1 MNMAVII
8 KGIANVRDRDK
19 TIKNTQIKSIK
30 ARVPENNVY
39 SAKATIDTIWG
50 SIELTGM
57 TLHDI
62 IKDTLEDNQY
72 FRDVLANY
80 IKQINDEQGE

>member
-1 MNMAVII
+1 MAVII
-8 KGIANVRDRDK
+8 RGIPNVRDRDR

-39 SAKATIDTIWG
+39 SAKAIIDTVWG

-57 TLHDI
+57 TLHEI

-72 FRDVLANY
+72 FRDVLSNY
-80 IKQINDEQGE
+80 IKQINDEKGE

>member
-1 MNMAVII
+1 MAVII
-8 KGIANVRDRDK
+8 RGIPNVRDKDR

-39 SAKATIDTIWG
+39 SAKAIIDTVWG

-57 TLHDI
+57 TLHEI

-72 FRDVLANY
+72 FRDVLSNY
-80 IKQINDEQGE
+80 IKQINDEKGE

>member
-1 MNMAVII
+1 MAVII
-8 KGIANVRDRDK
+8 RGIANARDRDR
-19 TIKNTQIKSIK
+19 TIKNSEILAIK
-30 ARVPENNVY
+30 ARVPESTYN
-39 SAKATIDTIWG
+39 AKATIDTAWG
-50 SIELTGM
+50 TIELTGM

-80 IKQINDEQGE
+80 IKQINDEKGE

>member
-1 MNMAVII
+1 MAVII
-8 KGIANVRDRDK
+8 RGIANVRDRDR

-39 SAKATIDTIWG
+39 SAKAIIDTVWG

-57 TLHDI
+57 TLHEI

-72 FRDVLANY
+72 FRDVLSNY
-80 IKQINDEQGE
+80 IKQINDEKGE